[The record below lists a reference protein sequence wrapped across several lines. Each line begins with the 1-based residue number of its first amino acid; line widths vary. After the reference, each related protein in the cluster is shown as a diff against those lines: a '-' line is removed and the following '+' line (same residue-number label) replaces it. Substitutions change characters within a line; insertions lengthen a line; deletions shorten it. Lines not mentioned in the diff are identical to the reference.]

1 MITVV
6 IYEKQTKNLTF
17 IENADWRKIEMDPN
31 RLYWWDLFN
40 LTEDETLALSEKF
53 HFHPLAIEDCL
64 HDVHYPKVDYYENY
78 LYLVT
83 HGVDI
88 DLTKTEGFAPKEL
101 DVFIGQN
108 YLVTYHEKESRSI
121 NDVMRRVREKV
132 PLFEFGVDFVLYSIL
147 DVMVVHYLPV
157 LESIEDQLETT
168 EDKIFT
174 NPKSELLREIL
185 QLKRTVIRLKRTVF
199 PQREVIN
206 HLSRNEYHFVQKRT
220 QAYFRDVYDHL
231 YRMAEMTESFRDM
244 STAMVEAYLST
255 VSNRMNEIMKVLTT
269 ITTIFMPLTVIT
281 GIYGMNFDHMPELQW
296 RFGYFAVLGVMLLV
310 ALSLIFYF
318 RRKKWLE

>member
-6 IYEKQTKNLTF
+6 IYDKQTKNLTF
-17 IENADWRKIEMDPN
+17 HENVDWRKIELKPDH
-31 RLYWWDLFN
+31 LYWLDLFN
-40 LTEDETLALSEKF
+40 LTDDETQLLSEKF
-53 HFHPLAIEDCL
+53 RFHPLAIEDCL
-64 HDVHYPKVDYYENY
+64 HDVHYPKVDYYESY
-78 LYLVT
+78 LYLVV

-88 DLTKTEGFAPKEL
+88 DLQNSEGFVPKEL
-101 DVFIGQN
+101 DVFLGEN
-108 YLVTYHEKESRSI
+108 YLITYHEKEFRSI
-121 NDVMRRVREKV
+121 NDVMRRAREKV

-157 LESIEDQLETT
+157 LEATENDLETA
-168 EDKIFT
+168 EEKIFT
-174 NPKSELLREIL
+174 NPKPDVLREIL
-185 QLKRTVIRLKRTVF
+185 QLKRNVIRLKRTVF

-206 HLSRNEYHFVQKRT
+206 HLARNEYHFVHKRT

-281 GIYGMNFDHMPELQW
+281 GIYGMNFHHMPELEW
-296 RFGYFAVLGVMLLV
+296 RYGYFAILLVMLVV

-318 RRKKWLE
+318 KRRKWL

>member
-1 MITVV
+1 M
-6 IYEKQTKNLTF
+6 E
-17 IENADWRKIEMDPN
+17 
-31 RLYWWDLFN
+31 
-40 LTEDETLALSEKF
+40 
-53 HFHPLAIEDCL
+53 
-64 HDVHYPKVDYYENY
+64 
-78 LYLVT
+78 
-83 HGVDI
+83 
-88 DLTKTEGFAPKEL
+88 
-101 DVFIGQN
+101 
-108 YLVTYHEKESRSI
+108 ES
-121 NDVMRRVREKV
+121 
-132 PLFEFGVDFVLYSIL
+132 
-147 DVMVVHYLPV
+147 
-157 LESIEDQLETT
+157 

-174 NPKSELLREIL
+174 NPKPEVLREIL

-281 GIYGMNFDHMPELQW
+281 GIYGMNFDHMPELRW
-296 RFGYFAVLGVMLLV
+296 HYGYFLVLDCDVGGRIQSHFL
-310 ALSLIFYF
+310 F
-318 RRKKWLE
+318 

>member
-1 MITVV
+1 WH
-6 IYEKQTKNLTF
+6 Q
-17 IENADWRKIEMDPN
+17 IEMTPEN
-31 RLYWWDLFN
+31 LYWWDLFN
-40 LTEDETLALSEKF
+40 LTDEETQVLSQKF
-53 HFHPLAIEDCL
+53 QFHPLAIEDCL
-64 HDVHYPKVDYYENY
+64 HDVHYPKVDYYETY
-78 LYLVT
+78 LYLVV

-101 DVFIGQN
+101 DIFLSEN
-108 YLVTYHEKESRSI
+108 YIVTYHEKDSRSI
-121 NDVMRRVREKV
+121 NDVMRRAREKV
-132 PLFEFGVDFVLYSIL
+132 PLFEFGVDFVLYSLL

-157 LESIEDQLETT
+157 LESLEEQLEAT
-168 EDKIFT
+168 EDRIFE
-174 NPKSELLREIL
+174 NPSPNLLRDIL
-185 QLKRTVIRLKRTVF
+185 ELKRTVIRLKRTVF

-281 GIYGMNFDHMPELQW
+281 GIYGMNFQHMPELGW
-296 RFGYFAVLGVMLLV
+296 RYGYFAVLLVMLLV
-310 ALSLIFYF
+310 AGCLIFYF
-318 RRKKWLE
+318 RRRKWL